1 MVSIAFK
8 GGLKSGGKMWL
19 PAGSSPT
26 AKMGVLDAD
35 GNPSIQ
41 PLGEKAAKTKAKE
54 KAKPGTM
61 SQADFEKE
69 AMATLNKINFETNAD
84 GMVAI
89 SDLRKAM
96 GNRVS
101 REDFDRMV
109 SEMHSKDIVTF
120 DRQRGTSL
128 EGKARDAELESG
140 GIKRPIGE
148 AATFLSFSPQK
159 EAKPAKAEQGRK
171 APAIKKAA
179 GPKITSQSNFD
190 KEAMKELKFL
200 DKQGNHKK
208 LVPIYELRRRLGDRV
223 SRTEFNNMLLEMHAK
238 GKIELMSGSF
248 PDITPDKV
256 ADSVKSRLGS
266 MYYSVSLEP

>member
-1 MVSIAFK
+1 MVSTAFK

-54 KAKPGTM
+54 KANPGTM

-200 DKQGNHKK
+200 DKQGKHEK

>member
-1 MVSIAFK
+1 MVSTAFK

-41 PLGEKAAKTKAKE
+41 PLGEKAAKAKAKE

-69 AMATLNKINFETNAD
+69 AMATLNKISFETNTD
-84 GMVAI
+84 GIVAI
-89 SDLRKAM
+89 ADLRKAM

-120 DRQRGTSL
+120 DRQRTSL

-148 AATFLSFSPQK
+148 AATFLSFTPQK
-159 EAKPAKAEQGRK
+159 ETKPAKVEQGK
-171 APAIKKAA
+171 KTPSIKKAA
-179 GPKITSQSNFD
+179 GPKITSQSSFD

-238 GKIELMSGSF
+238 GKIELMSGSM
-248 PDITPDKV
+248 PDITPDKIT
-256 ADSVKSRLGS
+256 DSVRSRLGS